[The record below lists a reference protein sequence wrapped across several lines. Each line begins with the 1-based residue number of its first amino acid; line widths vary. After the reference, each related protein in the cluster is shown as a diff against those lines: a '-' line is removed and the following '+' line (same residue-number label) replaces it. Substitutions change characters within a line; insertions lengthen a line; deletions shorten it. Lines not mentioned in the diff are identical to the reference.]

1 MPPQSVG
8 DGERTDAASNRVAE
22 LGTQIAQLR
31 GEMREEFSAIRGELQ
46 DIRGNGAGLSLA
58 KLHEE
63 IRALRG
69 PGGEGLTLVGLR
81 QEIRDGD
88 EETRRLMRVLHEDL
102 VRRIALL
109 GGKPPA
115 QVAPRRGAPG
125 GKKDPGRKR

>member
-1 MPPQSVG
+1 M
-8 DGERTDAASNRVAE
+8 
-22 LGTQIAQLR
+22 R
-31 GEMREEFSAIRGELQ
+31 GELQAIRGELQ
-46 DIRGNGAGLSLA
+46 VIRGNGACLSLA

-69 PGGEGLTLVGLR
+69 PGGEDLTLVGLR

-102 VRRIALL
+102 VQRIALP

-115 QVAPRRGAPG
+115 QVAPRRGGPS
-125 GKKDPGRKR
+125 GKKDHRRKR